1 MEDLC
6 ERIEHRQY
14 DHVISPRTP
23 KFARM
28 ETQNQHMGAEEWQC
42 SDNLR

>member
-14 DHVISPRTP
+14 DYVISPRTP

-28 ETQNQHMGAEEWQC
+28 ETQNQHMGAEKWQY